1 MSDKLKQDFDIYY
14 KELENFTGH
23 FKTAS
28 QGISTD
34 PNLSKAGK
42 PASLAELQK
51 SHEKDLAGLGERLK
65 GDFGKRVLDIDDF
78 VAGKKKSAVL
88 DSIKTRFSK
97 GESLSGDET
106 NRLLLHEMTENKTIM
121 RKSNFQGMLV
131 SADEKQI
138 RKTSQALSDSKDIE
152 RLGWLKELADLRGDS
167 VLSSSLQGQIGAV
180 RDSTLSD
187 EQKNLK
193 GISERIEK
201 GLKLFTY
208 SIEKSKAG
216 TFMDVRQ
223 PEEIIDTSD

>member
-1 MSDKLKQDFDIYY
+1 MSDKLQEDFDIFYL
-14 KELENFTGH
+14 ELKNFTET
-23 FKTAS
+23 FKSKS
-28 QGISTD
+28 QAVETD
-34 PNLSKAGK
+34 KMLSRSGK
-42 PASLAELQK
+42 HAKIDELKTKHLKNVNDLAE
-51 SHEKDLAGLGERLK
+51 R
-65 GDFGKRVLDIDDF
+65 FGAEFDKRVVDINDF
-78 VAGKKKSAVL
+78 VNGKKKDVAL
-88 DSIKTRFSK
+88 DAIKKKFSR

-106 NRLLLHEMTENKTIM
+106 NRLLLHEMMENKTIM

-131 SADEKQI
+131 NADEKQI

-187 EQKNLK
+187 EQLNLE

-208 SIEKSKAG
+208 SIEKSKTG